1 MMFLPAS
8 VPTCLCLYCLCMPGL
23 YENACVYIFV
33 CVLGT
38 CVNILH
44 ISESIGFTVTF
55 VYALVCMHLCV
66 YLGPC
71 VYMWAGMCV

>member
-8 VPTCLCLYCLCMPGL
+8 VLSCLCLYCLYMPGL
-23 YENACVYIFV
+23 YANVCAYIFV

-44 ISESIGFTVTF
+44 ICESIGFTVTF
-55 VYALVCMHLCV
+55 VCVFVCMHLCV
-66 YLGPC
+66 YL
-71 VYMWAGMCV
+71 